1 MATIVANP
9 AMKRVAFTGVLYCR
23 WVCPN
28 HRGRVPS
35 RPMANMV
42 RAAAVAHAR
51 HTTNADRM
59 AAIEIRTDRKCP
71 EYWVAIVAP
80 MVKSLAHLSG
90 WLTPT
95 PIAYTYVVQT

>member
-71 EYWVAIVAP
+71 EYVVAVVASTVGSP
-80 MVKSLAHLSG
+80 AHFADPA
-90 WLTPT
+90 WLTPSPMAMT
-95 PIAYTYVVQT
+95 